1 MRYITSFALA
11 AVAGIAM
18 AATAPVAQAQFS
30 ISIGTAPSCPY
41 GYYDYSPYRCSPR
54 GYYGP
59 QYFDGGGAFIGV
71 GPWFHG
77 ASDFHGSV
85 NNRYDPQHGYRGSL
99 PRAGQHAVAQS
110 RSYSFRGNEVRDGRG
125 HANNGHDNGHGKH

>member
-18 AATAPVAQAQFS
+18 AATAPVAQAQLS
-30 ISIGTAPSCPY
+30 ISIGTAPVCPY
-41 GYYDYSPYRCSPR
+41 GYYDYAPYNCSPN

-59 QYFDGGGAFIGV
+59 QYFEGGTFIGV

-85 NNRYDPQHGYRGSL
+85 NNRYDPQHGYKGAL
-99 PRAGQHAVAQS
+99 PRAGEHAAAQNKAVA
-110 RSYSFRGNEVRDGRG
+110 FKGNEDRDGRG
-125 HANNGHDNGHGKH
+125 HVNTDNGKH